1 MAVYRACS
9 QRGVLFG
16 VGGKRR
22 EQITS
27 LNSGEKK
34 STGQYVSE
42 FLSLERCDTTASQ
55 LQSVADAGRGLE
67 KENESCVRVIS
78 WS

>member
-42 FLSLERCDTTASQ
+42 FLSLERCDNHGVSTTVS
-55 LQSVADAGRGLE
+55 SRCGPRP
-67 KENESCVRVIS
+67 
-78 WS
+78 